1 MHLCNTEPKKNVAK
15 VKHITFVSPDA
26 VFTGKNILLMLNIYV
41 YIYKY
46 KYILLL
52 VLHILKKKY
61 KTLSARI
68 LN

>member
-26 VFTGKNILLMLNIYV
+26 VFTGKNILVMLH
-41 YIYKY
+41 IYKY